1 MCFVCDVHTISATGI
16 TKFGCESISFYFFR
30 SFFLFLSFPV
40 PFSLFSLLK
49 CRYKRVTSLPLDV
62 VMSSTFHRTR
72 CSSLMDDAREICNIV
87 PFPGFSS
94 SVSGGRGNDGPF
106 LMAEHSLL
114 SSKITLLLNE
124 LITRYHYVTFF
135 FFYSYYFYQ
144 IG

>member
-1 MCFVCDVHTISATGI
+1 
-16 TKFGCESISFYFFR
+16 
-30 SFFLFLSFPV
+30 
-40 PFSLFSLLK
+40 
-49 CRYKRVTSLPLDV
+49 
-62 VMSSTFHRTR
+62 
-72 CSSLMDDAREICNIV
+72 MDDAREICNIV

-135 FFYSYYFYQ
+135 FFIVIIFIKLAELPFRFFYNVIECKQ
-144 IG
+144 IDVIFAF

>member
-1 MCFVCDVHTISATGI
+1 
-16 TKFGCESISFYFFR
+16 
-30 SFFLFLSFPV
+30 
-40 PFSLFSLLK
+40 
-49 CRYKRVTSLPLDV
+49 
-62 VMSSTFHRTR
+62 
-72 CSSLMDDAREICNIV
+72 MDDAREICNIV